1 MKSRRC
7 RTPFTLVEIV
17 AVLIVL
23 AVLTAVA
30 VPKYYDLTAS
40 ARTKAIDGAI
50 AQGLS
55 LCTLSYAK
63 ATLDAGGEPTLD
75 QVMTALGTP
84 TVEGDFTLTFAKNSG
99 NDGITVGASGKT
111 GTAVQGGSGE
121 RNWAMP

>member
-7 RTPFTLVEIV
+7 HTPFTLVEIV

-40 ARTKAIDGAI
+40 ARTKAVDGAI

-63 ATLDAGGEPTLD
+63 ATLDAGQEPTLD

-84 TVEGDFTLTFAKNSG
+84 IIEGDFTLTFVKNGG
-99 NDGITVGASGKT
+99 NDGITVSASGKAGTPVEGGT
-111 GTAVQGGSGE
+111 GN